1 MEEQKHKTPEGEKT
15 EHGKST
21 NIVKGIL
28 DGSLLTNTNVVKQV
42 PYIFFLTILALIY
55 ISNRFHAEKVVREKD
70 ALQKEIKEMHSEAI
84 TTASEYMELS
94 RQSEV
99 SKLVREKG
107 LDLEESTTPPVKIV
121 MKD

>member
-1 MEEQKHKTPEGEKT
+1 MTKQKDKKPETGKKQKEKP
-15 EHGKST
+15 S
-21 NIVKGIL
+21 NILKGIL

-42 PYIFFLTILALIY
+42 PYIIFLCILALIY

-84 TTASEYMELS
+84 TTASELMKLS

-107 LDLEESTTPPVKIV
+107 LNLVESTTPPIKIV
-121 MKD
+121 IED